1 MSKEKYY
8 AQPSG
13 TAASSH
19 FAQVPGAEIE
29 RSKFDRSHSY
39 KTTFNGGKLVPV
51 YVDEVLPGDTF
62 HMNSTA
68 FARLATPLK
77 PIMDN
82 MYLDT
87 HFWFVPYRLVWDH
100 WQEFMGE
107 VKNPLAAP
115 LTYTI
120 PQTTI
125 NCNNGPASPGEFYL
139 WNFMGLPAM
148 GIGGGGGQVN
158 VSVSSLPFRAY
169 QLIWNEW
176 YRDENLQIPVVVP
189 TGDGPDNYNQTL
201 CLTRG
206 KRKDYF
212 TGALPWPQK
221 GDPVTVPF
229 LANAPVIGNPA
240 AANIQFKTAGSASFQ
255 LQLSTPGTTGQ
266 VVGPQTPGTLAS
278 PLEFGTNTG
287 LIADLTQAT
296 AVSINEL
303 RTAFQIQRLLER
315 DARGG
320 TRYIELILSHF
331 GVRSDDARLQ
341 RPEYL
346 GGGTNMINI
355 NPIAQTVPQV
365 DSPQANLAA
374 VGTGVNKAGFTK
386 SFTEHGIIIGIISAR
401 ADLTYQQGVE
411 RFWNRKT
418 RYDFYWPA
426 LSHLGEQ
433 EILNQEIYLQG
444 NTTDKEIWG
453 YQERYAEYRY
463 KPSRITGAFSS
474 EQQTSLDVWH
484 LAQDFQSLPALNL
497 FFIADN
503 PPFKRISAVPSEPDF
518 LLDIWFS
525 LQTDRPM
532 PVYSVPGLIDHF

>member
-1 MSKEKYY
+1 MSKEKYFV
-8 AQPSG
+8 QPSG
-13 TAASSH
+13 TAAAGH

-51 YVDEVLPGDTF
+51 FVDEVLPGDTF
-62 HMNSTA
+62 HMNATA

-82 MYLDT
+82 IYLDT
-87 HFWFVPYRLVWDH
+87 HFWFVPYRIVWDNF
-100 WQEFMGE
+100 QKFMGE
-107 VKNPLAAP
+107 RVQPTDDPNI
-115 LTYTI
+115 YTV
-120 PQTTI
+120 PQTVIQVNTA
-125 NCNNGPASPGEFYL
+125 PFTEGEQFI
-139 WNFMGLPAM
+139 WNYMGLPLSPR
-148 GIGGGGGQVN
+148 GVPTN

-169 QLIWNEW
+169 QLIFNEW
-176 YRDENLQIPVVVP
+176 YRDENLFPSVAIP
-189 TGDGPDNYNQTL
+189 TGDGPDNYTSL
-201 CLTRG
+201 LPYSRG

-212 TGALPWPQK
+212 SGALPWPQK
-221 GDPVTVPF
+221 GDPVTVP
-229 LANAPVIGNPA
+229 LGVQAPVIGNPA
-240 AANIQFKTAGSASFQ
+240 AANIQLKTAGSASFQ

-287 LIADLTQAT
+287 LITDLTQAT
-296 AVSINEL
+296 AVTINEL

-331 GVRSDDARLQ
+331 GVRSDDGRLQ

-374 VGTGVNKAGFTK
+374 VGTGVNKGGFTK
-386 SFTEHGIIIGIISAR
+386 SFTEHGVIIGIVSAR

-426 LSHLGEQ
+426 LAHLGEQ
-433 EILNQEIYLQG
+433 AILNQEIYVQG
-444 NTTDKEIWG
+444 TAADKEIWG

-463 KPSRITGAFSS
+463 KPSRITGQFSS
-474 EQQTSLDVWH
+474 ESNVSLDVWH
-484 LAQDFQSLPALNL
+484 LAQDFQALPALN
-497 FFIADN
+497 FIFISEN

-518 LLDIWFS
+518 LLDIWFN